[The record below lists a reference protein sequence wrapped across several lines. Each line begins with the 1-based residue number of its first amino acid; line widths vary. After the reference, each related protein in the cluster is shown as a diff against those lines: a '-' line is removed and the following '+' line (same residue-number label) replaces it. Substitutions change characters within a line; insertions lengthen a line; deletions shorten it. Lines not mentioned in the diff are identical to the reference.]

1 MDIKTLQYFIA
12 VVESTS
18 ITKAAKALHISQPP
32 LSHQL
37 KLLESELGTKLFE
50 RGPRCI
56 TLTSAGETLYHR
68 AKNIVD
74 FTEETCREIQSIGAG
89 NSGHIRIGLISSFS
103 PNLLSEL
110 LHKFCSQY
118 PNVQFDI
125 YERNTYD
132 LLDSL
137 ESNLIELAFVR
148 TPFNGDAY
156 SRIPLLREPLVAFG
170 HSSFFKQVSSS
181 VLEPDFFEQKPL
193 IIYRRWKYILEE
205 YFKEEGIS
213 PFYSCVNDD
222 AKSSLLLA
230 LSGKGIAIVPMDIAH
245 MIQFDTMQSVQI
257 NAPKLVTEVC
267 ALWNP
272 DRYIPPATENFL
284 QLLQSFKLS

>member
-74 FTEETCREIQSIGAG
+74 FTEETCREIQSIGSG

-110 LHKFCSQY
+110 LHQFCSEY

-148 TPFNGDAY
+148 TPFNGNSY
-156 SRIPLLREPLVAFG
+156 NRISLLREPLVAFG
-170 HSSFFKQVSSS
+170 HSSFFREVSAPS
-181 VLEPDFFEQKPL
+181 LDPDFFRNKPL
-193 IIYRRWKYILEE
+193 IIYRRWKYILDE
-205 YFKEEGIS
+205 YFEKEGIS
-213 PFYSCVNDD
+213 PFYICINDD

-245 MIQFDTMQSVQI
+245 MIRLDTMKSVQI
-257 NAPKLVTEVC
+257 NAPHLITEIC
-267 ALWNP
+267 ALWSP
-272 DRYIPPATENFL
+272 KRYIPPATENFL
-284 QLLQSFKLS
+284 QMLQGFELS